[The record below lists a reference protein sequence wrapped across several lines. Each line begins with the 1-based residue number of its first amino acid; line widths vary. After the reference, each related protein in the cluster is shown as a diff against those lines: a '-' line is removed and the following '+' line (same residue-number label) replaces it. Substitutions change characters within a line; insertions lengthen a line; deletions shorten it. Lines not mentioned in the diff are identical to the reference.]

1 MTECLNEIKSLR
13 VQVRQWHQQG
23 KKVAFV
29 PTMGNLHVGHLQLV
43 RAAKARAERVVVS
56 IFVNPTQFGEG
67 EDFASYP
74 RTEQA
79 DLDKLQALAVD
90 IVFMPSVA
98 EMYPG
103 KELTTVSVKQVSDN
117 YCGAARPGHFDGVAT
132 VVSKLFN
139 IVQADYAFFG
149 EKDFQQLAVI
159 STMVSD
165 LNMLTEVIAVPTE
178 READG
183 LAMSSRNGYLSAG
196 QRQQAPQLYQ
206 AICLAKAD
214 ILAKQLPFHEIE
226 QKYHQ
231 VLVKQGFIPDYFNI
245 CKRSDLQAAT
255 AVDVQLI
262 ILVAARI
269 GSTRLIDN
277 IQVDCA
283 KS

>member
-1 MTECLNEIKSLR
+1 MTDCLKEITALR
-13 VQVRQWHQQG
+13 RQVQQWHQQG
-23 KKVAFV
+23 KGVAFV
-29 PTMGNLHVGHLQLV
+29 PTMGNLHTGHLQLV
-43 RAAKARAERVVVS
+43 RAAKEKAERVVVS

-90 IVFMPSVA
+90 IVFMPSIA
-98 EMYPG
+98 EMYPNQG
-103 KELTTVSVKQVSDN
+103 LTTVSVDQVSDN
-117 YCGAARPGHFDGVAT
+117 YCGAVRPGHFDGVVT

-159 STMVSD
+159 RTMVSD
-165 LNMLTEVIAVPTE
+165 LNMPTEVIAVPTE
-178 READG
+178 REVDG
-183 LAMSSRNGYLSAG
+183 LAMSSRNGYLSAE

-206 AICLAKAD
+206 TLCLAKAEL
-214 ILAKQLPFHEIE
+214 LAKQLSIHEIE

-231 VLVKQGFIPDYFNI
+231 ALVKQGFAPDYFSV
-245 CKRSDLQAAT
+245 CRRSDLQAAT
-255 AVDVQLI
+255 ATDAQLI

-269 GSTRLIDN
+269 GGTRLIDN
-277 IQVDCA
+277 VQVDYGN
-283 KS
+283 